1 MLKRKCMVCSW
12 SGDPKYF
19 VEKKKRTNKISFKIR
34 QIKLPKGVHE
44 SEVCNFCKKHTLR
57 VA

>member
-1 MLKRKCMVCSW
+1 MVCSW